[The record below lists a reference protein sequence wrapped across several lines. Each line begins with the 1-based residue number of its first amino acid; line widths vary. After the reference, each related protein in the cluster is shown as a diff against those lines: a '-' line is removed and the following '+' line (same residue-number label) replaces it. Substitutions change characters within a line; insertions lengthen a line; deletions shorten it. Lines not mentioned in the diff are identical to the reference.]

1 MPVTDVAE
9 VAKLH
14 GIQEIVLPG
23 WGPEAPFV
31 CRVRKPT
38 LYNMA
43 STGVIPNPL
52 LETVQQLFM
61 ASAKKIEKISLE
73 KQANALIQM
82 ARYALVE
89 PTLDDLVAA
98 GLTLTDEQ
106 LLALY
111 AFAIGGA
118 AALAPFC
125 QGVCQ
130 RPDGDGQ
137 DVQDAAQSNSGR

>member
-1 MPVTDVAE
+1 M
-9 VAKLH
+9 
-14 GIQEIVLPG
+14 
-23 WGPEAPFV
+23 
-31 CRVRKPT
+31 
-38 LYNMA
+38 
-43 STGVIPNPL
+43 IPNPL

-89 PTLDDLVAA
+89 PTLDDIVAA

-118 AALAPFC
+118 AALAPFR
-125 QGVCQ
+125 QGVRQ

-137 DVQDAAQSNSGR
+137 DVQGAAQSNPGR

>member
-73 KQANALIQM
+73 KQAAF
-82 ARYALVE
+82 
-89 PTLDDLVAA
+89 
-98 GLTLTDEQ
+98 G
-106 LLALY
+106 
-111 AFAIGGA
+111 FAIRRRMPFRRGFSARHFA
-118 AALAPFC
+118 ARCSASASSRWKEDPET
-125 QGVCQ
+125 
-130 RPDGDGQ
+130 
-137 DVQDAAQSNSGR
+137 

>member
-1 MPVTDVAE
+1 M
-9 VAKLH
+9 
-14 GIQEIVLPG
+14 
-23 WGPEAPFV
+23 
-31 CRVRKPT
+31 RVRKPT

-89 PTLDDLVAA
+89 PTLDDIVAA

-118 AALAPFC
+118 AALAPFR
-125 QGVCQ
+125 QGVRQ
-130 RPDGDGQ
+130 RPDGGWPGCT
-137 DVQDAAQSNSGR
+137 GRGPVKSWPLTACMRHGAWIRPLRYTRCG